1 MAQHDHPRIFSE
13 LSDRIPGVVY
23 QFLVTSTGG
32 WQFTYISPRVEVL
45 YEVKAEDALRDHE
58 VMTSCILA
66 EDRPS
71 HRHSVEQAV
80 RNCAEWAHLHRI
92 RTPNGNLKLIHAQ
105 ASPERLSDGSILWHG
120 ILTDVTWYMRKEAE
134 LFGLMQRFEL
144 SLSKRMQVLLS
155 DTNWLE
161 EFRRETLTLKSE
173 SAWSY
178 SVHQSNL
185 NNNLVSEIR
194 LEKDHSAQTRISDRV
209 TRRNSLEL
217 LSGREDHV
225 LRLISRGL
233 TSKQIALE
241 LGLSVATV
249 SAHRRNIKKKLQM
262 KTSLEVARY
271 ALLRFPFD
279 ADEMAS

>member
-1 MAQHDHPRIFSE
+1 MAQHDQSGIFSE

-23 QFLVTSTGG
+23 QFLVTSAGC
-32 WQFTYISPRVEVL
+32 WQFTYISPRIEVL
-45 YEVKAEDALRDHE
+45 YEVTAEDVLRDHE
-58 VMTSCILA
+58 VMTSCIIP

-71 HRHSVEQAV
+71 HLHSVEQAV
-80 RNCAEWAHLHRI
+80 THCAEWAHLHRI
-92 RTPNGNLKLIHAQ
+92 RTPNGNLKWIHAQ
-105 ASPERLSDGSILWHG
+105 ASPERRSDGSVLWHG
-120 ILTDVTWYMRKEAE
+120 ILTDVTWYMHKEAE

-161 EFRRETLTLKSE
+161 EFRRETLTLKSRYASSH
-173 SAWSY
+173 SAQ
-178 SVHQSNL
+178 QSNL
-185 NNNLVSEIR
+185 NKNIVKRGPSAKDYSAETSIPDGKIR
-194 LEKDHSAQTRISDRV
+194 SITMEK
-209 TRRNSLEL
+209 

-241 LGLSVATV
+241 LGLSVTTV

-262 KTSLEVARY
+262 KTSLEIARY
-271 ALLRFPFD
+271 ALLKFPFD
-279 ADEMAS
+279 ADDGT

>member
-1 MAQHDHPRIFSE
+1 MFVSEQVSLDSTTRFHRCRLQGSGRRNFTKGGRSRGFS
-13 LSDRIPGVVY
+13 R
-23 QFLVTSTGG
+23 
-32 WQFTYISPRVEVL
+32 
-45 YEVKAEDALRDHE
+45 
-58 VMTSCILA
+58 
-66 EDRPS
+66 RP
-71 HRHSVEQAV
+71 
-80 RNCAEWAHLHRI
+80 
-92 RTPNGNLKLIHAQ
+92 
-105 ASPERLSDGSILWHG
+105 
-120 ILTDVTWYMRKEAE
+120 DVTWYMRKEAE